1 MSLQMNFY
9 DGKLFKLYVEI
20 LYLLEGMGFMCVC
33 VGGGYSFIIRDL
45 LRMLF

>member
-1 MSLQMNFY
+1 MSLQMNVY

-20 LYLLEGMGFMCVC
+20 LYLLEGMGCVC
-33 VGGGYSFIIRDL
+33 VGGGGYSFIIRDL